1 MASKLRLKEKPVTT
15 LDIQAKAPVS
25 QPRAGG
31 ADTNPAAK
39 RRSQRVVIDIP
50 VTIFGKSADGKIFTE
65 NTKTVTVNAHGA
77 LVTLNFEIDTQKSAL
92 LLHAKTGTQVQC
104 RVAYRKETKKGCFD
118 VGLEFAAPNPKL
130 WGITFPPEDW
140 NPADRKK
147 APPSA
152 NNVAASSKG
161 VKK

>member
-1 MASKLRLKEKPVTT
+1 VTT
-15 LDIQAKAPVS
+15 LDILPKGPAV

-31 ADTNPAAK
+31 VETHPSAK
-39 RRSQRVVIDIP
+39 RRSQRVVIDVP
-50 VTIFGKSADGKIFTE
+50 VTVFGQSSSGKIFTE

-77 LVTLNFEIDTQKSAL
+77 LVTLNVDIDPQKSAL

-118 VGLEFAAPNPKL
+118 VGLEFASPNPKL

-147 APPSA
+147 AEPPTMKT
-152 NNVAASSKG
+152 VSSTKG
-161 VKK
+161 LTK

>member
-1 MASKLRLKEKPVTT
+1 VTT

-25 QPRAGG
+25 QPRASG
-31 ADTNPAAK
+31 ADSNPAAK

-50 VTIFGKSADGKIFTE
+50 VTIFGKSADGKIITE

-77 LVTLNFEIDTQKSAL
+77 LVTLNFDVDPQKSAL
-92 LLHAKTGTQVQC
+92 LVHSKTGTQVQC

-118 VGLEFAAPNPKL
+118 VGLEFAIPDPKF

-152 NNVAASSKG
+152 NPVVAPVKV